1 MGVEPTDVLSFCFTG
16 HYGKVLHKSSG
27 SLLHVPADDRPP
39 LNRLAPEGA
48 HGGVRFFSPKEILN
62 MLGFPATFYLPADMA
77 LKHRYKVVGNSIAV
91 SVASQLLRLL
101 LLHEGAEALNRY
113 ELPAPL
119 AQLQPK
125 RKHLQ
130 L

>member
-27 SLLHVPADDRPP
+27 SLLHLPANDRPP

-62 MLGFPATFYLPADMA
+62 MLGFPADFTLPTDMA

-91 SVASQLLRLL
+91 SVATQLLCLL
-101 LLHEGAEALNRY
+101 LLNEGADVLS
-113 ELPAPL
+113 ELAMPAPP
-119 AQLQPK
+119 AQL
-125 RKHLQ
+125 
-130 L
+130 